1 MPGIDWLAG
10 CVPVAGALDACPQL
24 MLHKML
30 PIRMELKIAIRLR
43 IGSPP
48 TISVDINPA
57 GKRMFLQDF
66 RWLPAITE
74 VIGWS
79 QVARKHCADWQQC
92 LVSGTP
98 NSLTIASIT
107 FLFFA
112 GALGGAL
119 NSVAGGGSFIAFPAL
134 LFTGVPPIPAN
145 ATNTIAL
152 WTAAAASG
160 GAYRNRLDVP
170 RRVMIPLLAASLAG
184 GLIGAILLLKT
195 PPQTFMRVL
204 PWLTLGATLLFAF
217 GKKLAGGRKSVI
229 EHEASSG
236 ALAGT
241 TLFQLCVA
249 VYGGYFGGGMGIV
262 MLAMLAVL
270 GMTDIHAMNALK
282 SVLGFVI
289 NGVAVVTFIVARAVY
304 WKHGIVMIAGGIVGG
319 YVGAHYAQKLPQ
331 SWIRIFVVLVGAG
344 MTVYFFWKS
353 Y

>member
-1 MPGIDWLAG
+1 M
-10 CVPVAGALDACPQL
+10 
-24 MLHKML
+24 
-30 PIRMELKIAIRLR
+30 
-43 IGSPP
+43 
-48 TISVDINPA
+48 
-57 GKRMFLQDF
+57 
-66 RWLPAITE
+66 
-74 VIGWS
+74 
-79 QVARKHCADWQQC
+79 
-92 LVSGTP
+92 VSGTP
-98 NSLTIASIT
+98 DSLTLETAI
-107 FLFFA
+107 FLFIA

-160 GAYRNRLDVP
+160 GAYRKRLDVP
-170 RRVMIPLLAASLAG
+170 RRVLVPLIATSLVGGLAG
-184 GLIGAILLLKT
+184 AFLLLKT
-195 PPQTFMRVL
+195 PAHTFMRVL

-229 EHEASSG
+229 EHEATVT
-236 ALAGT
+236 ALAGA
-241 TLFQLCVA
+241 TLFQLVVA

-282 SVLGFVI
+282 TVMGFVI
-289 NGVAVVTFIVARAVY
+289 NGVAVVTFVAAGAVY
-304 WKHGIVMIAGGIVGG
+304 WKDGIVMIAGGILGG
-319 YVGAHYAQKLPQ
+319 YLGAHYAQKVPQ
-331 SWIRIFVVLVGAG
+331 VWIRVFVVLVGTG

>member
-1 MPGIDWLAG
+1 LNSD
-10 CVPVAGALDACPQL
+10 
-24 MLHKML
+24 
-30 PIRMELKIAIRLR
+30 
-43 IGSPP
+43 
-48 TISVDINPA
+48 
-57 GKRMFLQDF
+57 
-66 RWLPAITE
+66 
-74 VIGWS
+74 
-79 QVARKHCADWQQC
+79 DWQRRQ
-92 LVSGTP
+92 LSGKP
-98 NSLTIASIT
+98 NNLTLETII
-107 FLFFA
+107 FLFVA

-160 GAYRNRLDVP
+160 GAYRKQLDVP
-170 RRVMIPLLAASLAG
+170 RRVMVPLLVASLIG
-184 GLIGAILLLKT
+184 GLAGAFLLLKT
-195 PPQTFMRVL
+195 PAQTFMRVL

-217 GKKLAGGRKSVI
+217 GKKLAGGRQSVI
-229 EHEASSG
+229 EHEASTA

-270 GMTDIHAMNALK
+270 GMTDVHAMNALK

-289 NGVAVVTFIVARAVY
+289 NGVAVVTFVVARAVY
-304 WKHGIVMIAGGIVGG
+304 WKHGIIMIFGGIVGG
-319 YVGAHYAQKLPQ
+319 YLGAHYALKMPQK
-331 SWIRIFVVLVGAG
+331 WIRVFVVLVGAG
-344 MTVYFFWKS
+344 MTIYFFWKS